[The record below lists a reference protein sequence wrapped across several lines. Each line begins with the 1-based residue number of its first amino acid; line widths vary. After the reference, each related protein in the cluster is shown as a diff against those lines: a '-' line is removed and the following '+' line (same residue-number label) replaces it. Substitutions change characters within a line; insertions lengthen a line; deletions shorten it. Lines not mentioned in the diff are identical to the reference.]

1 MLVENGFYFCNLGE
15 KLTFIDLGMRVIAGV
30 NIYGNLDYSL

>member
-15 KLTFIDLGMRVIAGV
+15 KLTCIELGMRVIAGV
-30 NIYGNLDYSL
+30 NIYGNLDSSQ